1 MSKHFL
7 KKFVSKHFL
16 KKFVSKHFLKK
27 FEVKFFKGLHNSREL
42 GHVDE
47 YKISK
52 EAEGSK

>member
-1 MSKHFL
+1 L